1 MTHAEV
7 KSGTWLAASDA
18 SMVRQE
24 GAQGGIV
31 SATSAAFAGH
41 GAMDRERSPV
51 TALDPPPN
59 GYAAV
64 RASLASLLGSTI
76 EWYDF
81 FLYGAASALVFNQV
95 FFPKLGALSGTI
107 AAFGTYG
114 LGFVV
119 RPLGALAFGHFGD
132 RLGRKTVLLASLLA
146 MGLPTVLI
154 GLLPSYDAI
163 GYLAPLLLIVLRL
176 VQGFAVG
183 GEWGAVILA
192 VEHASPR
199 FKGLLGGLS
208 QTGVAAGLTLSSL
221 AMAAVNAIGH
231 DAMLGWAWR
240 IPFVGSGLLIAIGWL
255 LRRKVDETPEFTSA
269 RQQGRCLKYPIG
281 NVFKDHAGALLSV
294 AGARVAEISF
304 FYIVTA
310 FTLWYATRQLGLPEA
325 WCLNGVTLGAAA
337 ATFLMPLCG
346 MLGDRW
352 GARRIYIAGI
362 VTALLWILPFF
373 MLVNTR
379 SMVWVVFAETVS
391 VVLSFS
397 MAAQQASLFVQQFPV
412 VARYTGASLA
422 VNIAGALGGL
432 APIVATTLLGKTQ
445 GGVIS
450 IAGYVVALA
459 AISIASALRLKRV

>member
-1 MTHAEV
+1 MTNAEV
-7 KSGTWLAASDA
+7 KNGGWPAGLDA
-18 SMVRQE
+18 SIARQDA
-24 GAQGGIV
+24 AQGGM
-31 SATSAAFAGH
+31 APAAFAGRS
-41 GAMDRERSPV
+41 AADREFSPV
-51 TALDPPPN
+51 KTQDPPSN

-81 FLYGAASALVFNQV
+81 FLYGAASALVFNHV

-163 GYLAPLLLIVLRL
+163 GYLAPLLLIVLRC

-221 AMAAVNAIGH
+221 AMAAVSASGH
-231 DAMLGWAWR
+231 DEMLRWAWR
-240 IPFVGSGLLIAIGWL
+240 IPFIGSGLLVVVGWL
-255 LRRKVDETPEFTSA
+255 LRRKVDETPEFASA
-269 RQQGRCLKYPIG
+269 KQQGRCLKYPVG
-281 NVFKDHAGALLSV
+281 NVFQDHAGALLSV

-310 FTLWYATRQLGLPEA
+310 FTLWYATKQLGLPEA

-379 SMVWVVFAETVS
+379 TMVWVVFAEAVS

-412 VARYTGASLA
+412 IARYTGASLA

-445 GGVIS
+445 GGVTC
-450 IAGYVVALA
+450 IAGYVAALA
-459 AISIASALRLKRV
+459 VISVASALRLKRV